1 MGEAIL
7 TKDQILFLEEFKKN
21 SVLSA
26 VFYLTGGTA
35 LAEFYL
41 KHRYSDDLDFFTSD
55 NFPQIEVEGF
65 AQKIKSRLSAHD
77 ATYKKLYDRRIF
89 YFHFDDGRD
98 DLKIEFTHYPFKQ
111 LEQPKNINGILVDSL
126 KDISANKLM
135 AMIDR
140 IEPKDFFDLYWIV
153 KEHFSFTV
161 IRQDAEKKFGLKI
174 DELTL
179 GGEFAKVRNLALP
192 IKKIREVSDEELR
205 HFFAEQSVLLRKN
218 VLSEDELQQNKT

>member
-1 MGEAIL
+1 MEETIL
-7 TKDQILFLEEFKKN
+7 TKDQSLFLDEFKKDD
-21 SVLSA
+21 VLSS

-41 KHRYSDDLDFFTSD
+41 KHRYSDDLDFFTY
-55 NFPQIEVEGF
+55 NEFPQIEVEGF
-65 AQKIKSRLSAHD
+65 AQKIKSRLLARD
-77 ATYKKLYDRRIF
+77 VTYKKLYDRRIF
-89 YFHFDDGRD
+89 YFHFGDSRE

-111 LEQPKNINGILVDSL
+111 LEQSKNIDGILVDSFR
-126 KDISANKLM
+126 DISANKLM

-153 KEHFSFTV
+153 KEHFSFAD

-179 GGEFAKVRNLALP
+179 GGEFAKVKNFVLEV
-192 IKKIREVSDEELR
+192 KKIREVSDEELR
-205 HFFAEQSVLLRKN
+205 HFFAEQSMLLRKN
-218 VLSEDELQQNKT
+218 VLSEDE